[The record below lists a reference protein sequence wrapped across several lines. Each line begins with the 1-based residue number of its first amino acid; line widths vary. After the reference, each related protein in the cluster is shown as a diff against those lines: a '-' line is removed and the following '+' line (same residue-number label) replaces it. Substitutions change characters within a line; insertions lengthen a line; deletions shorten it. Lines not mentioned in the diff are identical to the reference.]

1 MPFPNVFNK
10 YSIKLSEQERM
21 CSPLVTCL
29 SKGIPGDLSP
39 FDPVSFTP
47 TFSPPCMQPFS
58 IKLTTSDCNH

>member
-39 FDPVSFTP
+39 FDPVLSLLHFLSMHAAFFNKT
-47 TFSPPCMQPFS
+47 
-58 IKLTTSDCNH
+58 HH